1 MHCKSKTHYI
11 PSPCIESQ
19 CQKGGKPKHIVFISA
34 LNLTDLSN
42 VKKESKFLEI
52 PWNTSL
58 SKNRRLCR
66 AEPEVVTRY
75 YHTCSFIYIYKHD
88 VILNYIQDLDRLVNS
103 GLSRAKKNFNFFR
116 DWGSSTSAIHLMV
129 NQTNWEET
137 FFLCFW
143 STDETTTHL
152 FFLIENKSQTEG
164 SVDQKQWE
172 KFSS

>member
-34 LNLTDLSN
+34 LNLTVLSN

-66 AEPEVVTRY
+66 TRSGY
-75 YHTCSFIYIYKHD
+75 KILLAPLYTFI
-88 VILNYIQDLDRLVNS
+88 N
-103 GLSRAKKNFNFFR
+103 
-116 DWGSSTSAIHLMV
+116 
-129 NQTNWEET
+129 
-137 FFLCFW
+137 
-143 STDETTTHL
+143 TT
-152 FFLIENKSQTEG
+152 
-164 SVDQKQWE
+164 
-172 KFSS
+172 